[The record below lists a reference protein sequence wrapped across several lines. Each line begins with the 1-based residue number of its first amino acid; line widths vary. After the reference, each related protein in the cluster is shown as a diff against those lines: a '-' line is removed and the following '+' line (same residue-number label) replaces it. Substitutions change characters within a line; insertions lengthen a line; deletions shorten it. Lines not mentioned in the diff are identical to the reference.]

1 MEIYQFP
8 TRGDNFG
15 VLLHDPA
22 TEATA
27 AIDAPDA
34 DDVRQALSEK
44 GWILTHIL
52 VTHHHHDHT
61 AGIVALKKASGC
73 IVVGPEA
80 EQETIPGLDV
90 TVKEGDTVEVGN
102 MKAQVIE
109 TPGHTA
115 GHISYFFLDEPAA
128 FVGDTIFSLGCGK
141 LMEGDAKTMWASL
154 QKLMKLPPETKIYCG
169 HEYTQK
175 NASFSLTIEPENA
188 TLQARAKQVDELRRQ
203 GKATLPT
210 TLGQELETNPF
221 LRPDSPEIQERL
233 GMQGRPLEEV
243 FGEIRR
249 RKDAF

>member
-22 TEATA
+22 SEATA

-34 DDVRQALSEK
+34 DDVRAALSEK

-61 AGIVALKKASGC
+61 AGIVPLKKLTGC

-80 EQETIPGLDV
+80 EQDSIPGLDV

-102 MKAQVIE
+102 LKAEVLE
-109 TPGHTA
+109 TPGHTS
-115 GHISYFFLDEPAA
+115 GHITYVFPDEPAA
-128 FVGDTIFSLGCGK
+128 FVGDTLFSIGCGK
-141 LMEGDAKTMWASL
+141 LLEGDAKTMWSSL
-154 QKLMKLPPETKIYCG
+154 QKLMKLPPETAIYCG
-169 HEYTQK
+169 HEYTQA
-175 NASFSLTIEPENA
+175 NAHFALTIEPENE
-188 TLQARAKQVDELRRQ
+188 TLQARAKQVEELRRQ
-203 GKATLPT
+203 NKATLPT
-210 TLGQELETNPF
+210 TLAQELETNPF
-221 LRPDSPEIQERL
+221 LRPDSAEIQERL
-233 GMQGRPLEEV
+233 GMKGAPLDEI

>member
-15 VLLHDPA
+15 VLLHDPE

-34 DDVRQALSEK
+34 EDVRKALSEK

-73 IVVGPEA
+73 IVVGPAA
-80 EQETIPGLDV
+80 EQETIPGIDIA
-90 TVKEGDTVEVGN
+90 VKEGDTVEAGN
-102 MKAQVIE
+102 MKAEVIE

-115 GHISYFFLDEPAA
+115 GHITYFFPDEPAA
-128 FVGDTIFSLGCGK
+128 FVGDTIFSIGCGK
-141 LMEGDAKTMWASL
+141 LMEGNAQTMWSSL
-154 QKLMKLPPETKIYCG
+154 QKIMELPPETAIYCG
-169 HEYTQK
+169 HEYTQA
-175 NASFSLTIEPENA
+175 NARFALTIEPENE
-188 TLQARAKQVDELRRQ
+188 TLQARAKQVEELRRQ

-210 TLGQELETNPF
+210 TLAQELATNPF
-221 LRPDSPEIQERL
+221 LRPDSPAIQERL
-233 GMQGRPLEEV
+233 GMTGKPLDEV
-243 FGEIRR
+243 FGEIRH
-249 RKDAF
+249 RKDVF